1 MIQLRVFT
9 IQEANALIPDLARMI
24 VNLRESRERI
34 EKKEAEI
41 DALELVT
48 ESDSPSGRALVNSEV
63 ERLNLLIADFNAS
76 VDALHGH
83 GCFLKDV
90 EMGLVDFYSV
100 IDGKVVYLCWKYG
113 EEEVSHWHEVG
124 EGYASRQ
131 RLAKEKS

>member
-9 IQEANALIPDLARMI
+9 AQEANAMIPELTRMI
-24 VNLRESRERI
+24 ASLREARACI

-48 ESDSPSGRALVNSEV
+48 ESDSPSGCVLINGEV
-63 ERLNLLIADFNAS
+63 EHLNRLIADFNAA

-90 EMGLVDFYSV
+90 DMGLVDFYSV
-100 IDGKVVYLCWKYG
+100 VDGKVVYLCWKYG

-124 EGYASRQ
+124 EGYISRQ

>member
-9 IQEANALIPDLARMI
+9 SQEANALIPELTRMI
-24 VNLRESRERI
+24 ANLRESRERI

-48 ESDSPSGRALVNSEV
+48 ESDSPSGHTLVNSEV
-63 ERLNLLIADFNAS
+63 ECLNRLIADFNAS
-76 VDALHGH
+76 VDVFHGQ

-100 IDGKVVYLCWKYG
+100 VDGKVVYLCW
-113 EEEVSHWHEVG
+113 
-124 EGYASRQ
+124 
-131 RLAKEKS
+131 